1 MTSKTIRTPRRT
13 YIVSTA
19 KDPLT
24 DSARGHRFAGR
35 ATGPDMGGFW
45 VGRLSVISIRR
56 RR

>member
-1 MTSKTIRTPRRT
+1 MNSKTIRTPRRT
-13 YIVSTA
+13 FIVSTA

-35 ATGPDMGGFW
+35 ATGPDMSGFW